1 LISILFNNVKST
13 QDIPNFL
20 LNKVNYKK
28 ILLIQSFYQTMG
40 IGRYNR
46 QWHSPKGN
54 LYFTMIFN
62 YKKKYI
68 TSMNTFICYLLH
80 SYFKKKFNVKFDYKW
95 PNDLY
100 FKDQKVMGILTQNII
115 LGPLCTF
122 KIGIGINVNNKIKN
136 KNFRSTSLGLIL
148 GEKINLLDL
157 SSSLQKY
164 LNSNIF
170 TDFDNL
176 TISNYLNKNLIKN
189 STSYIHHFNSSISE
203 QVKVLSLNKDFS
215 LKIRQDNLIKN
226 ITYGEIR

>member
-1 LISILFNNVKST
+1 
-13 QDIPNFL
+13 
-20 LNKVNYKK
+20 
-28 ILLIQSFYQTMG
+28 
-40 IGRYNR
+40 
-46 QWHSPKGN
+46 
-54 LYFTMIFN
+54 MIFN

-176 TISNYLNKNLIKN
+176 TISNYLNTNLIKN
-189 STSYIHHFNSSISE
+189 STSYIHHFNNSIIE

-215 LKIRQDNLIKN
+215 LKIKQDNLIKN